1 MDVAGKAALI
11 TGGGTGVG
19 RATALMLAER
29 GCSVLVNY
37 SRSKGDADKT
47 AAEAQAKGVK
57 AIACQADVADDA
69 ACRAMVDAAVKE
81 FGRLDILVNNAGT
94 TVFVPHANLDGLSG
108 DDFSRIYDVNVKG
121 PFFCTRAARDALRA
135 SGSGEIVNVSSVAGI
150 AAVGSSIAYCC
161 SKAALNSLTV
171 SLARALGPEIR
182 VNAICPGA
190 IQGRWLAGGLGEA
203 YDAVMEGT
211 AAASPLKKT
220 ATPEDIGAAIVAV
233 ITGSDL
239 MTGQI
244 IAVDGGMLIRG

>member
-37 SRSKGDADKT
+37 SRSAEDAEKT
-47 AAEAQAKGVK
+47 AAEVQAKGVK
-57 AIACQADVADDA
+57 AIAYQADVAEDA
-69 ACRAMVDAAVKE
+69 ACRAMVGAAVEE

-94 TVFVPHANLDGLSG
+94 TVFVPHPNLDGLSG
-108 DDFSRIYDVNVKG
+108 DDFSRVYDVNVKG
-121 PFFCTRAARDALRA
+121 PFFCTRAARDALKA
-135 SGSGEIVNVSSVAGI
+135 TGSAEIVNVSSVAGI
-150 AAVGSSIAYCC
+150 AAIGSSIAYCC
-161 SKAALNSLTV
+161 SKAALNNLTI

-203 YDAVMEGT
+203 YDAVIEGT

-220 ATPEDIGAAIVAV
+220 STPEDIGEAIVGV

>member
-1 MDVAGKAALI
+1 MDIEGKAALI

-37 SRSKGDADKT
+37 SRSREDADKT
-47 AAEAQAKGVK
+47 AAEAQALGVK
-57 AIACQADVADDA
+57 ALAWQADVAGDA
-69 ACRAMVDAAVKE
+69 ACRGMVDAAVKE
-81 FGRLDILVNNAGT
+81 FGRLDVLVNSAGT
-94 TVFVPHANLDGLSG
+94 TVFVPHPDLEGLSG

-121 PFFCTRAARDALRA
+121 PFFCTRAARAALTA
-135 SGSGEIVNVSSVAGI
+135 SGSAEVVNVSSVAGI
-150 AAVGSSIAYCC
+150 AAIGSSIAYAC
-161 SKAALNSLTV
+161 SKAALNNLTI

-211 AAASPLKKT
+211 AAVSPLKKV
-220 ATPEDIGAAIVAV
+220 ATPDDIGQAIVAV

-239 MTGQI
+239 MTGQLI
-244 IAVDGGMLIRG
+244 TVDGGMLIRG